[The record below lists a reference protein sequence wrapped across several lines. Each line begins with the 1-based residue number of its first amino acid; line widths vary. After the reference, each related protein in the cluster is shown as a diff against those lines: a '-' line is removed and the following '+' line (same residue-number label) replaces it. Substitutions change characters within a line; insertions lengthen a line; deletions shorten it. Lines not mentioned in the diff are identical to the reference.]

1 MGITLSFPTETSLLG
16 MWKVN
21 IVVTFSELSL
31 SMVKDLCGILGVIFM
46 AYGLYSILHTYH
58 GRRHYNEQKTLA

>member
-1 MGITLSFPTETSLLG
+1 

-21 IVVTFSELSL
+21 IAITVSDLSL

-58 GRRHYNEQKTLA
+58 GRRHYNEQKSLA